1 MEDRPYWNMEMEPL
15 LNTPE
20 MRQIQQ
26 KLLKPQL
33 KMIYERSAIQKKY
46 IDSLGVDVDKI
57 NTFEDLQHA
66 FPPMDKHEMRQL
78 VMSNMG
84 EGGIEGVLNDLLCA
98 PLSDVVL
105 LATTSGTT
113 GEPTPYFFTKGDLE
127 LMYESM
133 ARVLWRC
140 GLRPGDTVVHAMGLS
155 MFGGGIPCIL
165 SLVNFGAGTIPVGAE
180 SGTERVLTFLNI
192 VKMVKGGIDGVF
204 MTPSFAEYVIE
215 KCPEILNVEVK
226 DLGIKRLLS
235 GGEPGAGID
244 SVKKK
249 IEGTFDCRI
258 YDMMGLTSG
267 FWCSCSHDEYQGM
280 HFLRDDTCIMEL
292 INPETR
298 EPVPFEDG
306 AIGEVVGTPLAGDS
320 LNLIRFN
327 SNDIMQVFTEP
338 CPCGLSGARYKVIG
352 RSDDMLKVKGV
363 MVYPASIDNVITG
376 FVPRVTGEFRIV
388 LSEPPPRVVP
398 PLKLKVEYGEDVP
411 EDKLPALAA
420 EIADKMHDSI
430 KIRPEIAWIP
440 PMSLERSAHKTQFI
454 EKAYEG

>member
-20 MRQIQQ
+20 MREIQQ
-26 KLLKPQL
+26 KRLKPQL
-33 KMIYERSAIQKKY
+33 KKIYERSAIQRKY
-46 IDSLGVDVDKI
+46 IDGLGVNVDKI
-57 NTFEDLQHA
+57 NTFEDLQQA

-84 EGGIEGVLNDLLCA
+84 EGGIEGLLNDFLCA
-98 PLSDVVL
+98 PLNDVVL

-180 SGTERVLTFLNI
+180 SGTERVVTYLNI
-192 VKMVKGGIDGVF
+192 VNMVKGEIDGVF

-226 DLGIKRLLS
+226 NLGIKRLLS

-249 IEGTFDCRI
+249 IEGAFGCKI

-267 FWCSCSHDEYQGM
+267 FWCSCDHDEYQGM
-280 HFLRDDTCIMEL
+280 HFVRDDTCIMEL
-292 INPETR
+292 INPETK

-327 SNDIMQVFTEP
+327 SNDIMQVFTTP
-338 CPCGLSGARYKVIG
+338 CPCGRSGARYKVIG

-388 LSEPPPRVVP
+388 LTEPPPRVVP

-430 KIRPEIAWIP
+430 KIRPEITWIP
-440 PMSLERSAHKTQFI
+440 PMTLERSAHKTQFI

>member
-20 MRQIQQ
+20 MREIQQ

-33 KMIYERSAIQKKY
+33 KKIYERSVIQKKY
-46 IDSLGVDVDKI
+46 IDGLGVNVDKI
-57 NTFEDLQHA
+57 NTFEDLQQA

-84 EGGIEGVLNDLLCA
+84 EGGIEGLLNDFLCA

-180 SGTERVLTFLNI
+180 SGTERVVTYLNI
-192 VKMVKGGIDGVF
+192 VNMVKGEIDGVF

-226 DLGIKRLLS
+226 NLGIKRLLS

-249 IEGTFDCRI
+249 IEGAFGCKI

-267 FWCSCSHDEYQGM
+267 FWCSCDHDEYQGM
-280 HFLRDDTCIMEL
+280 HFVRDDTCIMEL
-292 INPETR
+292 INPETK

-327 SNDIMQVFTEP
+327 SNDIMQVFTTP
-338 CPCGLSGARYKVIG
+338 CPCGRSGARYKVIG

-420 EIADKMHDSI
+420 EIANKMHDSI
-430 KIRPEIAWIP
+430 KIRPEITWIP
-440 PMSLERSAHKTQFI
+440 PMTLERSAHKTQFI

>member
-1 MEDRPYWNMEMEPL
+1 MEDRLYWNMEMEPL
-15 LNTPE
+15 LNTPK
-20 MRQIQQ
+20 MREIQQ
-26 KLLKPQL
+26 ERLNPQL
-33 KMIYERSAIQKKY
+33 RKIYERSVIQRQY
-46 IDSLGVDVDKI
+46 IDKLGI
-57 NTFEDLQHA
+57 NLDRIHTLEDLQKA
-66 FPPMDKHEMRQL
+66 FPPMDKHDMRQL

-84 EGGIEGVLNDLLCA
+84 EGGLEGLLNDFLCA
-98 PLSDVVL
+98 PLNDVVL

-133 ARVLWRC
+133 ARVLWRT
-140 GLRPGDTVVHAMGLS
+140 GLRPGDVVVHAMGLS

-180 SGTERVLTFLNI
+180 SGTERVLTYLNI
-192 VKMVKGGIDGVF
+192 VRMVKGKIDGVL
-204 MTPSFAEYVIE
+204 MTPSFAEYVID
-215 KCPEILNVEVK
+215 KCPEILGVEVK
-226 DLGIKRLLS
+226 ELGIRRLLS

-244 SVKKK
+244 SVKRK
-249 IEGTFDCRI
+249 IEGAFGCRI
-258 YDMMGLTSG
+258 FDMMGLTAG
-267 FWCSCSHDEYQGM
+267 FWCSCNHEEYQGM
-280 HFLRDDTCIMEL
+280 HFVRDDTCIMEL

-320 LNLIRFN
+320 LNMIRFN
-327 SNDIMQVFTEP
+327 SNDIMQVFTAP

-363 MVYPASIDNVITG
+363 MVYPASIDNVVTG

-388 LSEPPPRVVP
+388 LTEPPPRVVP
-398 PLKLKVEYGEDVP
+398 PLKLKVEYGEGVP
-411 EDKLPALAA
+411 QDKLPALAA
-420 EIADKMHDSI
+420 EIANKMHDAI
-430 KIRPEIAWIP
+430 KVRPEITWIP
-440 PMSLERSAHKTQFI
+440 PMTLERSAHKTKFI

>member
-15 LNTPE
+15 LATPE
-20 MRQIQQ
+20 MREIQL
-26 KLLKPQL
+26 KRLKPQL
-33 KMIYERSAIQKKY
+33 KMIYERSAIQRKY
-46 IDSLGVDVDKI
+46 IDSLGVHLDKI
-57 NTFEDLQHA
+57 NSLEDLQKA

-84 EGGIEGVLNDLLCA
+84 EGGIEGLLNDFLCA
-98 PLSDVVL
+98 PLNDVVL

-140 GLRPGDTVVHAMGLS
+140 GIRPGDVVVHAMGLS

-180 SGTERVLTFLNI
+180 SGTERVVTYLNI
-192 VKMVKGGIDGVF
+192 VNMVKGKIDGVF

-226 DLGIKRLLS
+226 NLGIKRLLS

-249 IEGTFDCRI
+249 IEGAFGCRI

-267 FWCSCSHDEYQGM
+267 FWCSCDHDEYQGM
-280 HFLRDDTCIMEL
+280 HFVRDDTCIMEL
-292 INPETR
+292 VDPETR

-327 SNDIMQVFTEP
+327 SNDIMQVFTTP
-338 CPCGLSGARYKVIG
+338 CPCGRSGTRYKVIG

-388 LSEPPPRVVP
+388 LTEPPPRVVP
-398 PLKLKVEYGEDVP
+398 PLKLKVEHGEDVP

-420 EIADKMHDSI
+420 EIADKMHDAI
-430 KIRPEIAWIP
+430 KIRPEITWIA

>member
-20 MRQIQQ
+20 MREIQQ
-26 KLLKPQL
+26 KRLKPQL
-33 KMIYERSAIQKKY
+33 KKIYERSAIQRKY
-46 IDSLGVDVDKI
+46 IDGLGVNVDKI
-57 NTFEDLQHA
+57 NTFEDLQQA

-84 EGGIEGVLNDLLCA
+84 EGGIEGLLNDFLCA

-180 SGTERVLTFLNI
+180 SGTERVVTYLNI
-192 VKMVKGGIDGVF
+192 VNMVKGEIDGVF

-226 DLGIKRLLS
+226 NLGIKRLLS

-249 IEGTFDCRI
+249 IEGAFGCKI

-267 FWCSCSHDEYQGM
+267 FWCSCDHDEYQGM
-280 HFLRDDTCIMEL
+280 HFVRDDTCIMEL
-292 INPETR
+292 INPETK
-298 EPVPFEDG
+298 EPVHFEDG

-327 SNDIMQVFTEP
+327 SNDIMQVFTTP
-338 CPCGLSGARYKVIG
+338 CPCGRSGARYKVIG

-430 KIRPEIAWIP
+430 KIRPEITWIP
-440 PMSLERSAHKTQFI
+440 PMTLERSAHKTQFI

>member
-20 MRQIQQ
+20 MREIQQ
-26 KLLKPQL
+26 KRLKPQL
-33 KMIYERSAIQKKY
+33 KKIYERSAIQRKY
-46 IDSLGVDVDKI
+46 IDGLGVNLDKI
-57 NTFEDLQHA
+57 ITFEDLQQA
-66 FPPMDKHEMRQL
+66 FPPMDKLEMRQL

-84 EGGIEGVLNDLLCA
+84 EGGIEGLLNDFLCA

-180 SGTERVLTFLNI
+180 SGTERVVTYLNI
-192 VKMVKGGIDGVF
+192 VNMVKGKIDGVF

-226 DLGIKRLLS
+226 NLGIKRLLS

-249 IEGTFDCRI
+249 IEGAFGCKI

-267 FWCSCSHDEYQGM
+267 FWCSCDHDEYQGM
-280 HFLRDDTCIMEL
+280 HFVRDDTCVMEL
-292 INPETR
+292 INPETK

-327 SNDIMQVFTEP
+327 SNDIMQVFTTP
-338 CPCGLSGARYKVIG
+338 CPCGRSGARYKVIG

-388 LSEPPPRVVP
+388 LTEPPPRVVP
-398 PLKLKVEYGEDVP
+398 PLKLKVEHAEDVP
-411 EDKLPALAA
+411 KDKLPALAA

-430 KIRPEIAWIP
+430 KVRPEITWIP
-440 PMSLERSAHKTQFI
+440 PMTLERSAHKTQFI

>member
-20 MRQIQQ
+20 MREIQQ
-26 KLLKPQL
+26 KRLKPQL
-33 KMIYERSAIQKKY
+33 EMIYERSAIQKKY
-46 IDSLGVDVDKI
+46 IDSLGVNLDKI
-57 NTFEDLQHA
+57 NTLEDLQKA

-84 EGGIEGVLNDLLCA
+84 EGGIEGLLNDFLCA
-98 PLSDVVL
+98 PLNDVVL

-113 GEPTPYFFTKGDLE
+113 GEPTPYFFTQGDLE

-180 SGTERVLTFLNI
+180 SGTERVVTYLNI
-192 VKMVKGGIDGVF
+192 VNMVKGEIDGVF

-215 KCPEILNVEVK
+215 KCPEILSVEVK
-226 DLGIKRLLS
+226 NLGIKRLLS

-249 IEGTFDCRI
+249 IEGAFGCKI

-267 FWCSCSHDEYQGM
+267 FWCSCDHDEYQGM
-280 HFLRDDTCIMEL
+280 HFVRDDTCIMEL
-292 INPETR
+292 VDPETR
-298 EPVPFEDG
+298 EPIPFEDG
-306 AIGEVVGTPLAGDS
+306 AVGEVVGTPLAGDS

-327 SNDIMQVFTEP
+327 SNDIMQVFTTP
-338 CPCGLSGARYKVIG
+338 CLCGRSGARYKVIG

-363 MVYPASIDNVITG
+363 MVYPAAIDNIITG

-398 PLKLKVEYGEDVP
+398 PLKLKVEHGEDVP
-411 EDKLPALAA
+411 EHKLPALAG
-420 EIADKMHDSI
+420 EIADKMHDAI
-430 KIRPEIAWIP
+430 KVRPEITWIP
-440 PMSLERSAHKTQFI
+440 PMTLERSAHKTQFI

>member
-20 MRQIQQ
+20 MREIQQ
-26 KLLKPQL
+26 KRLKPQL
-33 KMIYERSAIQKKY
+33 KKIYERSVIQKKY
-46 IDSLGVDVDKI
+46 IDGLGVNVDKI
-57 NTFEDLQHA
+57 NTFEDLQQA

-84 EGGIEGVLNDLLCA
+84 EGGIEGLLNDFLCA

-180 SGTERVLTFLNI
+180 SGTERVVTYLNI
-192 VKMVKGGIDGVF
+192 VNMVKGKIDGVF

-226 DLGIKRLLS
+226 NLGIKRLLS

-249 IEGTFDCRI
+249 IEGAFGCKI

-267 FWCSCSHDEYQGM
+267 FWCSCDHDEYQGM
-280 HFLRDDTCIMEL
+280 HFVRDDTCIMEL
-292 INPETR
+292 INPETK

-327 SNDIMQVFTEP
+327 SNDIMQVFTTP
-338 CPCGLSGARYKVIG
+338 CPCGRSGARYKVIG

-430 KIRPEIAWIP
+430 KVRPEITWIP
-440 PMSLERSAHKTQFI
+440 PMTLERSAHKTQFI

>member
-20 MRQIQQ
+20 MREIQQ

-33 KMIYERSAIQKKY
+33 KKIYERSVIQRKY
-46 IDSLGVDVDKI
+46 IDGLGVNVDKI
-57 NTFEDLQHA
+57 NTFEDLQQA

-84 EGGIEGVLNDLLCA
+84 EGGIEGLLNDFLCA

-180 SGTERVLTFLNI
+180 SGTERVVTYLNI
-192 VKMVKGGIDGVF
+192 VNMVKGEIDGVF

-226 DLGIKRLLS
+226 NLGIKRLLS

-249 IEGTFDCRI
+249 IEGAFGCKI

-267 FWCSCSHDEYQGM
+267 FWCSCDHDEYQGM
-280 HFLRDDTCIMEL
+280 HFVRDDTCIMEL
-292 INPETR
+292 INPETK

-327 SNDIMQVFTEP
+327 SNDIMQVFTTP
-338 CPCGLSGARYKVIG
+338 CPCGRSGARYKVIG

-398 PLKLKVEYGEDVP
+398 PLKLKVEYGEEVP
-411 EDKLPALAA
+411 QDKLPALAA

-430 KIRPEIAWIP
+430 KIRPEITWIP
-440 PMSLERSAHKTQFI
+440 PMTLERSAHKTQFI

>member
-1 MEDRPYWNMEMEPL
+1 
-15 LNTPE
+15 
-20 MRQIQQ
+20 
-26 KLLKPQL
+26 
-33 KMIYERSAIQKKY
+33 
-46 IDSLGVDVDKI
+46 
-57 NTFEDLQHA
+57 
-66 FPPMDKHEMRQL
+66 
-78 VMSNMG
+78 
-84 EGGIEGVLNDLLCA
+84 
-98 PLSDVVL
+98 
-105 LATTSGTT
+105 
-113 GEPTPYFFTKGDLE
+113 
-127 LMYESM
+127 M

-165 SLVNFGAGTIPVGAE
+165 SLINFGAGTVPVGAE
-180 SGTERVLTFLNI
+180 SGTERVVTYLNI
-192 VKMVKGGIDGVF
+192 VNMVKGKIDGVF

-215 KCPEILNVEVK
+215 KCPEILSVEVK
-226 DLGIKRLLS
+226 NLGIKRLLS

-249 IEGTFDCRI
+249 IEGAFGCKI

-267 FWCSCSHDEYQGM
+267 FWCSCDHDEYQGM
-280 HFLRDDTCIMEL
+280 HFVRDDTCIMEL
-292 INPETR
+292 INPETK

-338 CPCGLSGARYKVIG
+338 CPCGRSGARYKVIG

-388 LSEPPPRVVP
+388 LTEPPPRVVP
-398 PLKLKVEYGEDVP
+398 PLKLKVEHGEDVP
-411 EDKLPALAA
+411 EDELPALAA
-420 EIADKMHDSI
+420 EIVDKMHDSI
-430 KIRPEIAWIP
+430 KVRPEITWIP

>member
-1 MEDRPYWNMEMEPL
+1 MNGRPSRE
-15 LNTPE
+15 
-20 MRQIQQ
+20 
-26 KLLKPQL
+26 
-33 KMIYERSAIQKKY
+33 KY
-46 IDSLGVDVDKI
+46 IDGLGVNVDKI
-57 NTFEDLQHA
+57 NTFEDLQQA

-84 EGGIEGVLNDLLCA
+84 EGGIEGLLNDFLCA

-180 SGTERVLTFLNI
+180 SGTERVVTYLNI
-192 VKMVKGGIDGVF
+192 VNMVKGKIDGVF

-226 DLGIKRLLS
+226 NLGIKRLLS

-249 IEGTFDCRI
+249 IEGAFGCKI

-267 FWCSCSHDEYQGM
+267 FWCSCDHDEYQGM
-280 HFLRDDTCIMEL
+280 HFVRDDTCIMEL
-292 INPETR
+292 INPETKR
-298 EPVPFEDG
+298 AG
-306 AIGEVVGTPLAGDS
+306 AL
-320 LNLIRFN
+320 R
-327 SNDIMQVFTEP
+327 
-338 CPCGLSGARYKVIG
+338 R
-352 RSDDMLKVKGV
+352 RSH
-363 MVYPASIDNVITG
+363 
-376 FVPRVTGEFRIV
+376 R
-388 LSEPPPRVVP
+388 
-398 PLKLKVEYGEDVP
+398 
-411 EDKLPALAA
+411 
-420 EIADKMHDSI
+420 
-430 KIRPEIAWIP
+430 
-440 PMSLERSAHKTQFI
+440 
-454 EKAYEG
+454 

>member
-1 MEDRPYWNMEMEPL
+1 
-15 LNTPE
+15 
-20 MRQIQQ
+20 
-26 KLLKPQL
+26 
-33 KMIYERSAIQKKY
+33 
-46 IDSLGVDVDKI
+46 
-57 NTFEDLQHA
+57 
-66 FPPMDKHEMRQL
+66 MDKHEMREL

-84 EGGIEGVLNDLLCA
+84 EGGIEGLLNDFLCA
-98 PLSDVVL
+98 PLNDVVL

-140 GLRPGDTVVHAMGLS
+140 GLRPGDVVVHAMGLS

-180 SGTERVLTFLNI
+180 SGTERVVTYLNI
-192 VKMVKGGIDGVF
+192 VNMVKGKIDGVF

-215 KCPEILNVEVK
+215 KCPEILSVEVK
-226 DLGIKRLLS
+226 NLGIKRLLS

-249 IEGTFDCRI
+249 IEGAFGCRI

-267 FWCSCSHDEYQGM
+267 FWCSCDHDEYQGM
-280 HFLRDDTCIMEL
+280 HFVRDDTCIMEL
-292 INPETR
+292 VDPETR

-327 SNDIMQVFTEP
+327 SNDIMQVFTTP
-338 CPCGLSGARYKVIG
+338 CPCGRSGARYKVIG

-363 MVYPASIDNVITG
+363 MVYPAAIDNVITG

-388 LSEPPPRVVP
+388 LTEPPPRVVP
-398 PLKLKVEYGEDVP
+398 PLKLKVEYGEEIP

-430 KIRPEIAWIP
+430 KIRPEITWIP
-440 PMSLERSAHKTQFI
+440 PMTLERSAHKTQFI

>member
-20 MRQIQQ
+20 MRKIQQ

-33 KMIYERSAIQKKY
+33 KKIYERSAIQRKY
-46 IDSLGVDVDKI
+46 IDGLGVDVDKI
-57 NTFEDLQHA
+57 NTFEDLQQA

-84 EGGIEGVLNDLLCA
+84 EGGIEGLLNDFLCA

-105 LATTSGTT
+105 LATTSGNT

-180 SGTERVLTFLNI
+180 SGTERVVTYLNI
-192 VKMVKGGIDGVF
+192 VNMVKGKIDGVF

-244 SVKKK
+244 SPA
-249 IEGTFDCRI
+249 D
-258 YDMMGLTSG
+258 TS
-267 FWCSCSHDEYQGM
+267 
-280 HFLRDDTCIMEL
+280 I
-292 INPETR
+292 
-298 EPVPFEDG
+298 V
-306 AIGEVVGTPLAGDS
+306 
-320 LNLIRFN
+320 LIR
-327 SNDIMQVFTEP
+327 
-338 CPCGLSGARYKVIG
+338 
-352 RSDDMLKVKGV
+352 
-363 MVYPASIDNVITG
+363 
-376 FVPRVTGEFRIV
+376 
-388 LSEPPPRVVP
+388 
-398 PLKLKVEYGEDVP
+398 
-411 EDKLPALAA
+411 
-420 EIADKMHDSI
+420 
-430 KIRPEIAWIP
+430 
-440 PMSLERSAHKTQFI
+440 
-454 EKAYEG
+454 

>member
-20 MRQIQQ
+20 MRRIQL
-26 KLLKPQL
+26 KRLKPQL
-33 KMIYERSAIQKKY
+33 RKIYERSAIQRKY
-46 IDSLGVDVDKI
+46 IDSLGVDLNKI
-57 NTFEDLQHA
+57 NTLEDLQQA
-66 FPPMDKHEMRQL
+66 FPPMDKHDMRQL
-78 VMSNMG
+78 VMSGMG
-84 EGGIEGVLNDLLCA
+84 EGGIEGLLNDFLCA

-140 GLRPGDTVVHAMGLS
+140 GIRPGDVVVHAMGLS

-165 SLVNFGAGTIPVGAE
+165 SLVHFGAGTIPVGAE
-180 SGTERVLTFLNI
+180 SGTERVVTYLNI
-192 VKMVKGGIDGVF
+192 VKMVKGRIDGVF

-215 KCPEILNVEVK
+215 KCPEILSVEVK
-226 DLGIKRLLS
+226 DLGIRRLLS

-249 IEGTFDCRI
+249 IEGAFGCKI

-267 FWCSCSHDEYQGM
+267 FWCSCDHEEYQGM
-280 HFLRDDTCIMEL
+280 HFVRDDTCIMEL
-292 INPETR
+292 IDPETR
-298 EPVPFEDG
+298 KPVPFEDG
-306 AIGEVVGTPLAGDS
+306 AVGEVVGTPLAGDS

-327 SNDIMQVFTEP
+327 SNDIMQVFTTP
-338 CPCGLSGARYKVIG
+338 CPCGRSGARYKVIG

-363 MVYPASIDNVITG
+363 MVYPAAIDNVITG

-388 LSEPPPRVVP
+388 LTEPPPRVVP

-411 EDKLPALAA
+411 EERLPVLAA
-420 EIADKMHDSI
+420 EIADKMHDAI
-430 KIRPEIAWIP
+430 KIRPEITWIP
-440 PMSLERSAHKTQFI
+440 PMTLERSAHKTKFI
-454 EKAYEG
+454 EKAYES

>member
-20 MRQIQQ
+20 MRKIQQ

-33 KMIYERSAIQKKY
+33 KKIYERSAIQRKY
-46 IDSLGVDVDKI
+46 IDGLGVDVDKI
-57 NTFEDLQHA
+57 NTFEDLQQA

-84 EGGIEGVLNDLLCA
+84 EGGIEGLLNDFLCA

-180 SGTERVLTFLNI
+180 SGTERVVTYLNI
-192 VKMVKGGIDGVF
+192 VNMVKGEIDGVF

-249 IEGTFDCRI
+249 IEGAFGCKI

-267 FWCSCSHDEYQGM
+267 FWCSCNHDEYQGM
-280 HFLRDDTCIMEL
+280 HFVRDDTCIMEL
-292 INPETR
+292 IDPETR
-298 EPVPFEDG
+298 EPVPFVDG

-327 SNDIMQVFTEP
+327 SNDIMQVFTTP

-398 PLKLKVEYGEDVP
+398 PLKLRVEHGENVP

-430 KIRPEIAWIP
+430 KVRPEITWIP
-440 PMSLERSAHKTQFI
+440 PMTLERSAHKTQFI

>member
-1 MEDRPYWNMEMEPL
+1 MEDRPYWDMEMEPL

-20 MRQIQQ
+20 MREIQQ
-26 KLLKPQL
+26 KRLKPQL
-33 KMIYERSAIQKKY
+33 KKIYERSAIQRKY
-46 IDSLGVDVDKI
+46 IDGLGVNLDKI
-57 NTFEDLQHA
+57 ITFEDLQQA

-84 EGGIEGVLNDLLCA
+84 ERGIEGLLNDFLCA

-180 SGTERVLTFLNI
+180 SGTERVVTYLNI
-192 VKMVKGGIDGVF
+192 VNMVKGRIDGVF

-226 DLGIKRLLS
+226 NLGIKRLLS

-249 IEGTFDCRI
+249 IEGAFGCKI

-267 FWCSCSHDEYQGM
+267 FWCSCDHDEYQGM
-280 HFLRDDTCIMEL
+280 HFVRDDTCIMEL
-292 INPETR
+292 INPETK

-327 SNDIMQVFTEP
+327 SNDIMQVFTTP
-338 CPCGLSGARYKVIG
+338 CPCGRSGARYKVIG

-388 LSEPPPRVVP
+388 LTEPPPRVVP
-398 PLKLKVEYGEDVP
+398 PLKLKVEHGEDVP
-411 EDKLPALAA
+411 KDKLPALAA
-420 EIADKMHDSI
+420 EIAEKMHDSI
-430 KIRPEIAWIP
+430 KIRPEITWIP
-440 PMSLERSAHKTQFI
+440 PMTLERSAHKTQFI